1 VAAHLLWAY
10 YHAVKRREG
19 VMADQA
25 KEKKPASKSVK
36 AKKKVGAKKMGS
48 KRG

>member
-19 VMADQA
+19 VMADQS
-25 KEKKPASKSVK
+25 KEPKKKKPASKS
-36 AKKKVGAKKMGS
+36 KKKAGAK
-48 KRG
+48 RG